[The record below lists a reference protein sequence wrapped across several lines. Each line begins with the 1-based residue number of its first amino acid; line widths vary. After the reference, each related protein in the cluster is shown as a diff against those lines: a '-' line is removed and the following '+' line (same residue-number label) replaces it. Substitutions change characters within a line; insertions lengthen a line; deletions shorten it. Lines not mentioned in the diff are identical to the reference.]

1 MRISFAVPQVG
12 FVSLAVAVLACQQPP
27 APPTEAPDGPLE
39 GAWQVTTFELADSS
53 VVDPAQ
59 PGLFIFTKGYYSA
72 VYTNRAEP
80 RVPAETHFSPTE
92 EETLDQYQSLIVNA
106 GTYTV
111 GGSGVTFRPLVA
123 KSPAFIGGEATAE
136 FSIAGDVLTLEYST
150 IFSTDGTSA
159 PNVRGVITLRR
170 VE

>member
-1 MRISFAVPQVG
+1 
-12 FVSLAVAVLACQQPP
+12 
-27 APPTEAPDGPLE
+27 LE
-39 GAWQVTTFELADSS
+39 GAWQVTTYELADSS

-59 PGLFIFTKGYYSA
+59 PGLFLFTEGYYSA

-92 EETLDQYQSLIVNA
+92 EETLDQYRSLIVNT
-106 GTYTV
+106 GT
-111 GGSGVTFRPLVA
+111 
-123 KSPAFIGGEATAE
+123 
-136 FSIAGDVLTLEYST
+136 IAGDVLTLEYST
-150 IFSTDGTSA
+150 ILSTEGTSA